1 MPTRKTRHH
10 QGTPALVLLSARG
23 IPHTIHEFASE
34 SEGPDDHV
42 DYGLEA
48 AAALGVD
55 PSAVFKTLV
64 WTRDTSQ
71 APATFLALVP
81 VNARVS
87 AKLLAS
93 VAGVKKVSLA
103 TREIA
108 ERLSGSVVGAICPL
122 GMRHTLPVVIDSS
135 ARDVEQLFVSAGR
148 RGLEIC
154 LNPEDLIEAT
164 NATVASIAT
173 S

>member
-1 MPTRKTRHH
+1 MPTRKERHH
-10 QGTPALVLLSARG
+10 QGTPALVLLSTRG
-23 IPHTIHEFASE
+23 IPHTVHEFASE
-34 SEGPDDHV
+34 SDRPDDHV

-48 AAALGVD
+48 AAAMGAD

-64 WTRDTSQ
+64 WTSDTSQ
-71 APATFLALVP
+71 APAMFLALVP

-87 AKLLAS
+87 AKLLAAA
-93 VAGVKKVSLA
+93 AGVKRVSLA
-103 TREIA
+103 TREVA
-108 ERLSGSVVGAICPL
+108 ERLSGSVVGAISPL
-122 GMRHTLPVVIDSS
+122 GMRHTLPLVIDSS

-154 LNPEDLIEAT
+154 LNPEDLIQVT